1 MAGWRTVS
9 EHLVVMGVSGTGK
22 TTIGTLLGQR
32 LGYDYIE
39 GDTLHP
45 AANVARMAAGIAL
58 TDADRQP
65 WLELVRDAMSAAAA
79 RGHSTVVACSALRR
93 AYRDVLRGA
102 EGRVRFVHLVVPPDE
117 LAHRMA
123 NRPGHFMPASL
134 LESQLATLE
143 PLGADEDGVAVP
155 VTDAAG
161 PTADAALATLGIVRT
176 LPGGGVAERLPDEGG
191 AARG

>member
-22 TTIGTLLGQR
+22 TTIGTLLAQR

>member
-22 TTIGTLLGQR
+22 TTIGTLLAQR

-161 PTADAALATLGIVRT
+161 PTADAALAALGIVRT